1 MNAGVPTKTK
11 KRSRGESTRLSYL
24 YWLKCA
30 ALRLCVFAGTILLVT
45 HASIAQTGRLGWVWQ
60 NPLPQGNPLNSI
72 SFARDKETGFA
83 VGSDDTILHTED
95 GGFH

>member
-1 MNAGVPTKTK
+1 MTARVRTKRTK
-11 KRSRGESTRLSYL
+11 VSQGESTLLFYL
-24 YWLKCA
+24 FVFA
-30 ALRLCVFAGTILLVT
+30 SASLRHCVFAGTVLLVT

-83 VGSDDTILHTED
+83 VGSDDTILHT
-95 GGFH
+95 